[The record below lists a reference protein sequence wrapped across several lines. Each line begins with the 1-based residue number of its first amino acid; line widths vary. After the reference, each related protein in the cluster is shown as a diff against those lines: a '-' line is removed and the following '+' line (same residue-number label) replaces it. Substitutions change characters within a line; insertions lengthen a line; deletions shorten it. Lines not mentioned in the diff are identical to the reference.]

1 MTTRYDKRR
10 RSKPSSTS
18 LHPSLKKVFQRIGVP
33 SQSPFKPDEFQLE
46 ALRKLRSGDVLVST
60 PTGAG
65 KTWIAIEAIRYLLSK
80 GKRSWYTAPLKALS
94 NSKYEEFCQLFGE
107 SAVGIVTGDRKEN
120 TDAPVV
126 VGTTEILRNQLY
138 DAMYFGSDIGVDFV
152 VLDEAHYLSDAER
165 GVVWEEI
172 LIYLPP
178 RVKVLLLSATF
189 QNAQEIAQWLSEMR
203 NVPCQVVTTEDRP
216 VPLVPVFLFP
226 DGSITPLSDHSGLL
240 PQIKEFLKTSAGNRR
255 YRSRQQTDY
264 GAVVEHLRTHN
275 LLPAIFFLKSRS
287 DCDAALESCVLPPAR
302 LREDEVQFL
311 ETINTFLEKFPFL
324 RQHRQLSDLKSKRV
338 GSHHGGQLPQW
349 KLLIEKLMNFGFMT
363 AIFSTS
369 TVAAGVDFPA
379 RTVVLVQSDRYN
391 GKEFTDLTATELHQM
406 TGRAGRRG
414 KDKIGFALIV
424 PGVFQNP
431 ALIEKLFC
439 SPPEPIRSQIQAN
452 FSMTLNLLLSFRPPE
467 IRQLL
472 DRSLAT
478 FQGAHPQVILKKQL
492 DKQASDI
499 LPLLSECPQGA
510 TAPEAIQTFIQQ
522 LKSGEAEQ
530 ILCTACN
537 FIPLCQ
543 ERRRKRVKE
552 LSSRVRKL
560 ARRID
565 RERHKLWLNFEQHLF
580 FLKETGFV
588 TADDYLTADGVW
600 ASQLRLDQPLLIAE
614 SIRQN
619 VFELVNP
626 EILTALIATFVS
638 DRTKSIE
645 VNLARVPDS
654 QALIHAFETMVIRLQ
669 PLRSAMLAGGF
680 FAPPMQLWPAAA
692 LYLWA
697 RGFSWLD
704 LLDRVEVE
712 EGDLAMLILRTA
724 DHLRQVR
731 NLEASHTA
739 LAAQAHHA
747 LPLILREPV
756 WGY

>member
-1 MTTRYDKRR
+1 
-10 RSKPSSTS
+10 
-18 LHPSLKKVFQRIGVP
+18 LKKAFRRIGVP
-33 SQSPFKPDEFQLE
+33 PKSPFKPDEFQME

-60 PTGAG
+60 PTGTG
-65 KTWIAIEAIRYLLSK
+65 KTWIAIEAIKYCLSK

-94 NSKYEEFCQLFGE
+94 NSKYEEFRQLFGE
-107 SAVGIVTGDRKEN
+107 DAVGIVTGDRKEN
-120 TDAPVV
+120 PDAPIV

-138 DAMYFGSDIGVDFV
+138 DAMYFGKDIEVDFV
-152 VLDEAHYLSDAER
+152 VLDEAHYLSDIDR

-172 LIYLPP
+172 LIYLPH

-189 QNAQEIAQWLSEMR
+189 QNAQEVAQWLTEIR
-203 NVPCQVVTTEDRP
+203 NVPCQVVTTDHRP
-216 VPLVPVFLFP
+216 VPLVPLFLFP
-226 DGSITPLSDHSGLL
+226 DGSITPLSDQRGLL
-240 PQIKEFLKTSAGNRR
+240 PQIREFLKSSASNRRR
-255 YRSRQQTDY
+255 YRSRQQPDY
-264 GAVVEHLRTHN
+264 GTIVEQLRTHS

-287 DCDAALESCVLPPAR
+287 DCDAALESCAACEPGH
-302 LREDEVQFL
+302 REDEGAFH
-311 ETINTFLEKFPFL
+311 ETIETFLEQFPFL
-324 RQHRQLSDLKSKRV
+324 RQHRQLSDLISKRV

-349 KLLIEKLMNFGFMT
+349 KLLVEKLMNLGYMD

-379 RTVVLVQSDRYN
+379 RTVALMQSDRYT

-424 PGVFQNP
+424 PGAFQNP
-431 ALIEKLFC
+431 ALIDKLFS

-452 FSMTLNLLLSFRPPE
+452 FSMALNLLLSFRPPE
-467 IRQLL
+467 IRELL

-478 FQGAHPQVILKKQL
+478 FQGAHPQVILKNQL
-492 DKQASDI
+492 EKQASDI
-499 LPLLSECPQGA
+499 VPLLTDCAQGA
-510 TAPEAIQTFIQQ
+510 AAPEKIQTFIHEI
-522 LKSGEAEQ
+522 KTGEAEQ
-530 ILCTACN
+530 IICTECDY
-537 FIPLCQ
+537 IHQCQ
-543 ERRRKRVKE
+543 ERKRKRVKE
-552 LSSRVRKL
+552 LSARVRKL

-565 RERHKLWLNFEQHLF
+565 RERHKLWLNFEQHLL

-588 TADDYLTADGVW
+588 TPDDFLTADGVW

-614 SIRQN
+614 CIRQN
-619 VFELVNP
+619 VFSLIGPEL
-626 EILTALIATFVS
+626 LAGLIAPFVS
-638 DRTKSIE
+638 DRSKGIE
-645 VNLARVPDS
+645 VNLARVPES
-654 QALIHAFETMVIRLQ
+654 QALIHAFETMIIRLR
-669 PLRSAMLAGGF
+669 PLRSAMQSSGF
-680 FAPPMQLWPAAA
+680 SSPPMQLWPAAA

-697 RGFSWLD
+697 HGFSWLD
-704 LLDRVEVE
+704 LLDLVDVE

-731 NLEASHTA
+731 NLEASHSV